1 MHPFYNTYGSGGN
14 VEHLYDDNW
23 VVPQSN
29 TPMKDIEGRRQTIL
43 CFFVLFYFYGV
54 TNVCKYFRILHQ
66 LLVLDEF

>member
-23 VVPQSN
+23 VAPPSN

-43 CFFVLFYFYGV
+43 CFCAFFIFMIYNKFM
-54 TNVCKYFRILHQ
+54 
-66 LLVLDEF
+66 